1 MTENIAKKT
10 LAKIEKEQQKLDNL
24 IAKRDDYT
32 ANYQAKLSEMNK
44 AISEQKKVIAEL
56 KGQEKQEKL
65 DAVANLA
72 EKSGVSVDDLLKAV
86 LKSDFYGIQEKL
98 EGKSTESD
106 DTGIYNNNENT
117 YNNNENTIEY

>member
-24 IAKRDDYT
+24 TTKRNDYT

-65 DAVANLA
+65 SAVANLA

-106 DTGIYNNNENT
+106 DTGT
-117 YNNNENTIEY
+117 YNNNENTTEY